1 MANYDR
7 LLGLGIKISF
17 PFSAVRAV
25 RSHGASVSYSCLR
38 LILANSG
45 VLPLAAVKFVIG
57 RAFVARADAEQRAEG
72 VERVEPLVKAE
83 GHNALLSVS
92 DMRDSLTLSDRA
104 IDTWVSPFAFWAITF
119 STCAAVNARGVLRLL
134 LTISA
139 VFSDLFPSN
148 RWERLTQA
156 RMSQ

>member
-1 MANYDR
+1 MMAPHR
-7 LLGLGIKISF
+7 RMF
-17 PFSAVRAV
+17 PGS
-25 RSHGASVSYSCLR
+25 
-38 LILANSG
+38 LIN
-45 VLPLAAVKFVIG
+45 PVIG
-57 RAFVARADAEQRAEG
+57 RAFAVRPDAEQRAERI
-72 VERVEPLVKAE
+72 ERIEPAIEAE

-92 DMRDSLTLSDRA
+92 DIRDSLTLSDRA